1 MNPERVQIII
11 PFQDSFN
18 KNPALIFRSIYF
30 LNLQISI
37 CIAIRYI
44 NGKSIDSSFFK
55 CFIILHFQ
63 ISGIWIVISS
73 TFNSESRVLSAQ
85 VYSGKEM
92 KGDLLKNNFSLIH

>member
-1 MNPERVQIII
+1 MGDISQWRTGLLMFFTLFRPKMNPERVQFII
-11 PFQDSFN
+11 PFQDRFN
-18 KNPALIFRSIYF
+18 KNPASIFRSIYF

-63 ISGIWIVISS
+63 VSGICK
-73 TFNSESRVLSAQ
+73 FKL
-85 VYSGKEM
+85 
-92 KGDLLKNNFSLIH
+92 FH

>member
-1 MNPERVQIII
+1 MNPERVQFII

-44 NGKSIDSSFFK
+44 NDKSIDSSFFK

-63 ISGIWIVISS
+63 ISGICK
-73 TFNSESRVLSAQ
+73 FKL
-85 VYSGKEM
+85 
-92 KGDLLKNNFSLIH
+92 FH